1 MVIAMLFY
9 YYDYLL
15 IQNYKKILLIESDLI
30 LVKMK
35 DYKFSINGECL
46 KVTYFSKDEIK
57 IEGNIKKIEINYEEF
72 NKN

>member
-15 IQNYKKILLIESDLI
+15 IQNYQKILLLENDQI

-35 DYKFSINGECL
+35 DYSFTVIGECL
-46 KVTYFSKDEIK
+46 KVTYFSREELK
-57 IEGNIKKIEINYEEF
+57 IEGDIKKIEINYEKF
-72 NKN
+72 IKD